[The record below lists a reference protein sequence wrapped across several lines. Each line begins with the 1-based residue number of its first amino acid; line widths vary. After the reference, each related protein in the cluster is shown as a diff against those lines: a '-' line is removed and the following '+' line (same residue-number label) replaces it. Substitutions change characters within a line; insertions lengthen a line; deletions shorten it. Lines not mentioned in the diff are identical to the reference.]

1 MKTNFFKLTLMLF
14 STVIFAQAGH
24 IMQGV
29 GSVNMSMGG
38 AATAQPLDISG
49 AIHWNPATLTAFGS
63 KELKFD
69 LGLFFSSP
77 ELSSSLP
84 AGMLGQGAPAVSG
97 TTMDDRGVSPMPALA
112 MVWAKPDSKHTFAAS
127 ALGLVDLE

>member
-1 MKTNFFKLTLMLF
+1 MKAIISKFLYLLF
-14 STVIFAQAGH
+14 SISAMAQSGH

-49 AIHWNPATLTAFGS
+49 ALQWNPATISTFD
-63 KELKFD
+63 ENILKLD

-77 ELSSSLP
+77 EFMIDP
-84 AGMLGQGAPAVSG
+84 PFGEA
-97 TTMDDRGVSPMPALA
+97 
-112 MVWAKPDSKHTFAAS
+112 
-127 ALGLVDLE
+127 